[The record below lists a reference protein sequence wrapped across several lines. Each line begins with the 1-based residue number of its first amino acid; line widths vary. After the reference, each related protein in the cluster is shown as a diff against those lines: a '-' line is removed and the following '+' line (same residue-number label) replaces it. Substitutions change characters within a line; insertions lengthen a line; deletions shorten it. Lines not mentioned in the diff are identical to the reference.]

1 MYVHVF
7 CVIALVGGLSG
18 CASAPPP
25 PPPKPAVEEAPP
37 DPYDEFTGERVSG
50 EGTVSLANEPVGVDS
65 HRLVLKLLKTAW
77 TEMPRPDGTVSRDG
91 TATILV
97 QRGLDYETI
106 MVQEGDYSTAFGVR
120 IDVDKLGETYLEADL
135 RYVAFAEVRVG
146 ASP

>member
-1 MYVHVF
+1 MSVRVVCGVVF
-7 CVIALVGGLSG
+7 ALGCPG

-25 PPPKPAVEEAPP
+25 PPPKPVAQQAPP
-37 DPYDEFTGERVSG
+37 DPYDDFTGERVSG
-50 EGTVSLANEPVGVDS
+50 EGTVNLANESVGVNNY
-65 HRLVLKLLKTAW
+65 RLVLKLLKTAW

-97 QRGLDYETI
+97 QKGLDYETI

-120 IDVDKLGETYLEADL
+120 IDVDKLGETYLG
-135 RYVAFAEVRVG
+135 YVAFAEVRLG